1 MEKDARL
8 ISGKKFQ
15 RKNLDK
21 GGFRRYFVN
30 TVNEITGNLRI
41 PDNKELLAYQTQR
54 LQALLKEVNDCCEE
68 RYLHETRRFNLLNAE
83 IRSLMLFKGERY
95 LTVKGMAEKMEV
107 AKSRVTKIVD
117 GLIRKGLVQRIEDPG
132 DGRIVLVKL
141 TSEGLKKSEEI
152 EEFRQEIH
160 HKILTA
166 MNGDERKTL
175 LANLDLLRATMET
188 VKAHLF

>member
-1 MEKDARL
+1 M
-8 ISGKKFQ
+8 
-15 RKNLDK
+15 
-21 GGFRRYFVN
+21 
-30 TVNEITGNLRI
+30 NEITGNLRI

-160 HKILTA
+160 HKILKA